1 MIADNARLAKM
12 LCYIGFNDDVNKLSF
27 LVKGEA
33 DVEQADYDKRT
44 IGHLAAAEGN
54 IEVLKFLATRT
65 DFNFDLVDRWDN
77 PVLGE
82 LKDKEAR
89 SQIEALL
96 KLRALRPIRAMSSIG
111 SAGRDRGS
119 SSFASNTSNNNV

>member
-44 IGHLAAAEGN
+44 IGHLAAAEYIARN
-54 IEVLKFLATRT
+54 LAL
-65 DFNFDLVDRWDN
+65 N
-77 PVLGE
+77 
-82 LKDKEAR
+82 
-89 SQIEALL
+89 
-96 KLRALRPIRAMSSIG
+96 RAQR
-111 SAGRDRGS
+111 
-119 SSFASNTSNNNV
+119 

>member
-1 MIADNARLAKM
+1 M

-89 SQIEALL
+89 SQIEALV
-96 KLRALRPIRAMSSIG
+96 KLRTLRPTRAVS
-111 SAGRDRGS
+111 
-119 SSFASNTSNNNV
+119 

>member
-1 MIADNARLAKM
+1 M

-89 SQIEALL
+89 SQIEALV
-96 KLRALRPIRAMSSIG
+96 KLRTLRPTRAVSAIG